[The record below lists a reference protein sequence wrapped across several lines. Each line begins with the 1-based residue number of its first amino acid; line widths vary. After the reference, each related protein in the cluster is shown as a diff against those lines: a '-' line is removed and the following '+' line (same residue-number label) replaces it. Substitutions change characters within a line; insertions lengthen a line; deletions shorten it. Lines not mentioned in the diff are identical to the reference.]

1 MTHLQKTI
9 GDQITL
15 QGTGLHTGVTVNLK
29 IKPAP
34 ENHGFKFKRVD
45 IEGSPLITAIADNV
59 VDTSRGTTLEEN
71 GARVYTVEH
80 VLSALFGMGVDNALI
95 EIDGQEIPILDG
107 SARYF
112 AEAIEKATVV
122 DQQLERDYFEVK
134 ETISYFISNK
144 GTELLVVPDKDYHVL
159 VNISYDSKILNN
171 QFASLYSLEN
181 YKTEIASCRTFVF
194 LRELEELLKN
204 NLIKGGDLDNAIVII
219 DKEVSQEEIDRLA
232 NLFDKPSVEVKA
244 EGVLNNL
251 DLHFPNEPARH
262 KLLDVI
268 GDLALVGKRI
278 KGRIIATRPGHAAN
292 VEFAKKIRQVIK
304 KEKIRSEIPVV
315 DFTKEPLMDVNQI
328 QKLLPHRFPFLMVD
342 KILEMD
348 ENSVVGMKNVSINEG
363 FFAGHFP
370 GAPVMPGV
378 LIVEAMAQTG
388 GILVLSQVDEPE
400 KYLTFFMKID
410 NVKFRKSVV
419 PGDTLVFKLVLTTPV
434 RRGIAN
440 MVGQAYVGET
450 LVAEGEYMAKIF
462 KAQE

>member
-9 GDQITL
+9 KKEITL
-15 QGTGLHTGVTVNLK
+15 KGTGLHTGIIVNLI

-34 ENHGFKFKRVD
+34 VNHGFKFKRVD
-45 IEGSPLITAIADNV
+45 IEGQPIINAIAENV
-59 VDTSRGTTLEEN
+59 TDTSRGTTLEDH
-71 GARVYTVEH
+71 GTLVCTVEH
-80 VLSALFGMGVDNALI
+80 ILSALYGMEVDNALI
-95 EIDGQEIPILDG
+95 EVDGQEIPIMDG
-107 SARYF
+107 SAKHF
-112 AEAIEKATVV
+112 AEAIEKAGVV
-122 DQQLERDYFEVK
+122 DQETERDYFIVK
-134 ETISYFISNK
+134 ETISHFIPEK
-144 GTELLVVPDKDYHVL
+144 GTELLVVPDKNYHVL

-171 QFASLYSLEN
+171 QFASIHSLDN
-181 YKTEIASCRTFVF
+181 YKDEISSCRTFVF
-194 LRELEELLKN
+194 LRELEALQKN

-219 DKEVSQEEIDRLA
+219 DRKVTQEEIDRLA
-232 NLFDKPSVEVKA
+232 RLFNKPSVEVKP

-251 DLHFPNEPARH
+251 ELSFPNEPARH

-268 GDLALVGKRI
+268 GDLALIGKRI

-304 KEKIRSEIPVV
+304 KEKIRGEIPVV
-315 DFTKEPLMDVNQI
+315 DFSKKPLMDVNQI
-328 QKLLPHRFPFLMVD
+328 QDLLPHRFPFLMVD

-410 NVKFRKSVV
+410 NVKFRKNVS
-419 PGDTLVFKLVLTTPV
+419 PGDTLVFKLVLTAPV

-440 MVGQAYVGET
+440 MVGQAFVGDS

-462 KAQE
+462 KAKE